1 MHSGRLLQNSLAGR
15 KRDKVAHCFKEETFK
30 GERGRER
37 EREIIKGIFT
47 SLHAM
52 QYVSKKLPSNIVSL
66 LSSQLTLN
74 MQTRTQIRVMALEE
88 IPTTNLTS
96 HKQSFN
102 IGRHILGKYISEKL
116 LATSNT
122 PGSLLVYT

>member
-1 MHSGRLLQNSLAGR
+1 
-15 KRDKVAHCFKEETFK
+15 
-30 GERGRER
+30 
-37 EREIIKGIFT
+37 
-47 SLHAM
+47 M

-88 IPTTNLTS
+88 IHTTNLTS

-102 IGRHILGKYISEKL
+102 IGRHIWGKYISEKL